1 MRKGFSP
8 PRSMSQAPVF
18 REMRAAAPAVLP
30 SLLMCDF
37 GHLADEVARLEA
49 TGVPALHLDVMDGH
63 FVPNLSYGLTLV
75 EAFRRMTELP
85 LDVHLMIAN
94 PTEFAARYVEAGANH
109 VTIHVE
115 AAADPRP
122 ILDEIHA
129 AGASAGVALNPP
141 TPVSRIEPLLDACE
155 VVLVMSVMPGFGG
168 QEFDRSALAKLRTLR
183 QQAPRELV
191 LAVDGGV
198 NHDTIAECASAGAE
212 LFVVGSAI
220 FHSRDYTSAVRDL
233 RARASKGRQEES

>member
-1 MRKGFSP
+1 
-8 PRSMSQAPVF
+8 
-18 REMRAAAPAVLP
+18 MRAAAPGILP

-85 LDVHLMIAN
+85 LDVHLMISN
-94 PTEFAARYVEAGANH
+94 PAEFASRYVEAGANH

-115 AAADPRP
+115 AAEDPRS
-122 ILDEIHA
+122 IFDEIHA
-129 AGASAGVALNPP
+129 AGGSAGIAINPP
-141 TPVSRIEPLLDACE
+141 TPLSRIDPLLDACE
-155 VVLVMSVMPGFGG
+155 LVLVMSVMPGFGG

-183 QQAPRELV
+183 QKAPRELV

-198 NHDTIAECASAGAE
+198 NHDTIEACAAAGAE
-212 LFVVGSAI
+212 LYVVGSAI
-220 FHSRDYTSAVRDL
+220 FHSQDYASAVRDL
-233 RARASKGRQEES
+233 SALASKGRQEES